1 MNYIDIYNNISNPLE
16 DESVLDVLSE
26 VYANRQFK
34 LGGFYGS
41 LVETTDK
48 EYVGKYNPDESNK
61 FYAIAFNKW
70 KNAIVNLT
78 KEEFENLKSRKS
90 YDDRLIKLRNY
101 LKTVPDVTT
110 KKEASKIMNQSFQD
124 EDLNSAMEDYR
135 WDSTSFLTGWLHVKS
150 RYLNA
155 KKGKDFAISHRLYL
169 NIEPVDVHK
178 IANKLIK
185 KCDEYNIPYYFKFDE
200 FGDRDDTLVVYSDTE
215 KLPFYINILKEIAKE
230 NPEIKTRS
238 KKPPILTGKID
249 GWIGYGSEPAVR
261 NGKRSSFNLV
271 RSNCIEKA
279 IEEEYENWFFIN
291 QNKKIDYK
299 EKQISLM
306 DYIAILKAKKEISRM
321 KLRLANKPENKT
333 QEEYENYLGYNKK
346 DIQNPALFQTIYTK
360 IREEIKLNWN
370 NQQQRTKDIEIN
382 NGNKKITIYGFR
394 VKELKDLA
402 LPYIMK
408 HDTSFRDRVKN
419 KIKEISKK
427 EGIDIEKYCFD
438 VGTKERLLQVDQ
450 NNNYM
455 DELRQQFEI
464 YVQKYNISSPRRKKA
479 YESCI
484 DYINYLKKYAKDNNI
499 KKDKI
504 QQTQST
510 STITT
515 TYSIKKDNII
525 QDLSINT
532 KEESR
537 YQGTMTDDEIT
548 ASRIKLGFINPE
560 NHYDTTY
567 RLKKDHIIQDLPINS
582 QEESR
587 YQGVMTAGEIKAS
600 QKKIGPYKL
609 IKRK

>member
-464 YVQKYNISSPRRKKA
+464 YAQKYNISSPRRKKA

>member
-78 KEEFENLKSRKS
+78 QEEFENLKSRKS

-279 IEEEYENWFFIN
+279 IEEEYENWFSIN
-291 QNKKIDYK
+291 QNKKIAYK

-370 NQQQRTKDIEIN
+370 NQQQRTKDIKIN

-402 LPYIMK
+402 LPYVMK

-464 YVQKYNISSPRRKKA
+464 YAQKYNISSPRRKKT

-510 STITT
+510 SIITT

-537 YQGTMTDDEIT
+537 YQGAMTDDEIT
-548 ASRIKLGFINPE
+548 VSRIKLGFINPE
-560 NHYDTTY
+560 SSYDTTY
-567 RLKKDHIIQDLPINS
+567 CLKKEHIIQDLSIYS

-587 YQGVMTAGEIKAS
+587 YQGAMTEGEIKAS
-600 QKKIGPYKL
+600 QKKIGSYKP